1 MLAAQRAVLILV
13 LMLLAPIAGAVDN
26 PVESESDVL
35 AEAAM
40 NWHVMEP
47 LETIQSS
54 LKSVDYRID
63 LAIGTF
69 DPLTEDAPKSRL
81 DDSQD
86 YRKTGMAVIQLQ
98 HHTGSALYGLVDEY
112 DVFILDNLGS
122 STWLVRLSHPS
133 DLSKIELDESVR
145 WAGPMMPGWRVSP
158 NIDSSTEYIAAIPA
172 VDLKVEAL
180 ESLSHDLVKMGADE
194 AWCGL
199 HLCEIKG
206 PINLESL
213 ARDGRLIWS
222 EPAFEMRLT
231 NALAGAIVGLPEI
244 ANSSLQLD
252 GSGEK
257 ISFTDTGIDIDH
269 PDIYGR
275 VAGVYTQ
282 FGLHPSYADNN
293 SGHGTHIALTI
304 AGDGSGDSSVTGIAP
319 GATIVAYALEHNPT
333 GVFGR
338 IGSIYDM
345 LSHAEQEGSRVAVNA
360 WGLNGNYGAYS
371 ADSRSLDVFVHDNPD
386 FLPLFSAGDDI
397 GQNASRIMAPSTA
410 KNVLSIGAS
419 TTNPGGSV
427 ANFSAQGYSLDGR
440 VKPDLVAPGVSIC
453 SGRAEEASIPSGSS
467 CGVGS
472 HGNGNDM
479 YMSLSGSSQ
488 ATAVAGGSI
497 SLIREFIREEVGIST
512 PTSSLLKAASINGA
526 IDLGTPD
533 IPNSEEGWGQISV
546 SNTVIPNHNGN
557 DLQTFYDNSRT
568 LSAGFSTLYQFD
580 VDPSSGID
588 ITLAWTD
595 VAGSANT
602 AQSEARLVND
612 LNLVLT
618 APDGTVYKGN
628 VMLNGYS
635 LPNGI
640 HDDLNNVERIKI
652 SPSSSLPAGKWQM
665 KVTHSGGLDQAYSVV
680 LTGDATLDQK
690 ADLVAFDGAIYSS
703 SASPLVNDL
712 ITLRLSWLNQGTADA
727 GQFKVTLE
735 DLTDGT
741 IIYEGTRSSLKSG
754 KIDSITKYH
763 SFSTTG
769 DHDLRLTVDVDSDVL
784 EINDEINGVN
794 NNIEEM
800 TITVAALG
808 VRLVTLDGNGLEDAN
823 MVNQSLDPSIAEGYT
838 WPVLLKHEGTEI
850 QSVNLHLSQVQMP
863 NPIRDDMLLQPED
876 TWSRSSDLSGPFSL
890 SAMGNVGDSMY
901 LNITMND
908 DDADLSGD
916 TDRYAMAG
924 TYVMDLTAKYSNNP
938 SVKHIIRLRL
948 VVEEVKDVQVA
959 PAGTSG
965 LEAIPGE
972 STAFT
977 MSVRNTGNS
986 PAVYELDCY
995 SQNRWQVQLG
1005 QSNSSSYSF
1014 EPLDILEYLPMQV
1027 RLYVPPVS
1035 EGLPAAGST
1044 DSITCS
1050 VTSETDPSLNISETV
1065 VLTVKTLELFD
1076 TDLYDD
1082 MGIAVGPAANSRDIN
1097 VDTAERLNLTLN
1109 IENTGNA
1116 DLDLSVRISP
1126 ERTDWT
1132 ILVTHGD
1139 QTETREVNVII
1150 PPGESSDVR
1159 FEILVSPVAERNDE
1173 NNLVIKISQ
1182 DQSNFVINETKLVV
1196 KDEISLEITSEFE
1209 FMSTFANGNFKNNNL
1224 TIKNT
1229 GNSRISVN
1237 LTNSLAPDG
1246 WEIGFSKPPNF
1257 LDPQESFDI
1266 IVGIKAPLNQPM
1278 NENAFNLGIFVT
1290 INNGFDSLQ
1299 VASTF
1304 NVKVLSGAFCQVE
1317 WDDQKSLL
1325 GIERDDSATL
1335 VLKITNIGN
1344 SPLNASLVTDI
1355 DADGWEVDI
1364 SDDSVMGLEIGNSMD
1379 VELEVSASDDTEAGI
1394 EDLSFSCVS
1403 TLDGINYSS
1412 TAELEVSVKNSKSQ
1426 GGLFGIV
1433 SAPVAYSI
1441 IGAILL
1447 AMVIVARK
1455 IKKSAP
1461 KDLSGEELVSPDA
1474 HSIPDDG
1481 MRMQAVMDS
1490 VVGQESLSGGSVS
1503 AEEIADALAV
1513 SIPSLP
1519 IPPPAVVPSGRPPSA
1534 VPEGRPPVAV
1544 PLGRPPVISAASPQ
1558 NVTINK
1564 TVINNISD
1572 SVVQNDVVKAVPE
1585 PQVPAGPPLPPS
1597 GLPPGWSMAQ
1607 WQHYGHQ
1614 WLAQQ
1619 GQQ

>member
-1 MLAAQRAVLILV
+1 
-13 LMLLAPIAGAVDN
+13 
-26 PVESESDVL
+26 
-35 AEAAM
+35 
-40 NWHVMEP
+40 
-47 LETIQSS
+47 
-54 LKSVDYRID
+54 
-63 LAIGTF
+63 
-69 DPLTEDAPKSRL
+69 
-81 DDSQD
+81 
-86 YRKTGMAVIQLQ
+86 
-98 HHTGSALYGLVDEY
+98 
-112 DVFILDNLGS
+112 
-122 STWLVRLSHPS
+122 
-133 DLSKIELDESVR
+133 
-145 WAGPMMPGWRVSP
+145 
-158 NIDSSTEYIAAIPA
+158 
-172 VDLKVEAL
+172 
-180 ESLSHDLVKMGADE
+180 
-194 AWCGL
+194 
-199 HLCEIKG
+199 
-206 PINLESL
+206 
-213 ARDGRLIWS
+213 
-222 EPAFEMRLT
+222 
-231 NALAGAIVGLPEI
+231 
-244 ANSSLQLD
+244 
-252 GSGEK
+252 
-257 ISFTDTGIDIDH
+257 
-269 PDIYGR
+269 
-275 VAGVYTQ
+275 
-282 FGLHPSYADNN
+282 
-293 SGHGTHIALTI
+293 
-304 AGDGSGDSSVTGIAP
+304 
-319 GATIVAYALEHNPT
+319 
-333 GVFGR
+333 
-338 IGSIYDM
+338 
-345 LSHAEQEGSRVAVNA
+345 
-360 WGLNGNYGAYS
+360 
-371 ADSRSLDVFVHDNPD
+371 
-386 FLPLFSAGDDI
+386 
-397 GQNASRIMAPSTA
+397 
-410 KNVLSIGAS
+410 
-419 TTNPGGSV
+419 
-427 ANFSAQGYSLDGR
+427 
-440 VKPDLVAPGVSIC
+440 
-453 SGRAEEASIPSGSS
+453 
-467 CGVGS
+467 
-472 HGNGNDM
+472 
-479 YMSLSGSSQ
+479 
-488 ATAVAGGSI
+488 
-497 SLIREFIREEVGIST
+497 
-512 PTSSLLKAASINGA
+512 
-526 IDLGTPD
+526 
-533 IPNSEEGWGQISV
+533 
-546 SNTVIPNHNGN
+546 
-557 DLQTFYDNSRT
+557 
-568 LSAGFSTLYQFD
+568 
-580 VDPSSGID
+580 
-588 ITLAWTD
+588 
-595 VAGSANT
+595 
-602 AQSEARLVND
+602 
-612 LNLVLT
+612 
-618 APDGTVYKGN
+618 
-628 VMLNGYS
+628 
-635 LPNGI
+635 
-640 HDDLNNVERIKI
+640 
-652 SPSSSLPAGKWQM
+652 
-665 KVTHSGGLDQAYSVV
+665 
-680 LTGDATLDQK
+680 
-690 ADLVAFDGAIYSS
+690 
-703 SASPLVNDL
+703 
-712 ITLRLSWLNQGTADA
+712 
-727 GQFKVTLE
+727 
-735 DLTDGT
+735 
-741 IIYEGTRSSLKSG
+741 
-754 KIDSITKYH
+754 
-763 SFSTTG
+763 
-769 DHDLRLTVDVDSDVL
+769 
-784 EINDEINGVN
+784 
-794 NNIEEM
+794 
-800 TITVAALG
+800 
-808 VRLVTLDGNGLEDAN
+808 
-823 MVNQSLDPSIAEGYT
+823 
-838 WPVLLKHEGTEI
+838 
-850 QSVNLHLSQVQMP
+850 
-863 NPIRDDMLLQPED
+863 
-876 TWSRSSDLSGPFSL
+876 
-890 SAMGNVGDSMY
+890 MGNVGDSMY

-948 VVEEVKDVQVA
+948 VVEEVKDVLVA
-959 PAGTSG
+959 PAGTDG

-1005 QSNSSSYSF
+1005 QSNSSSYTF

-1097 VDTAERLNLTLN
+1097 VDTSERLNLTLN

-1116 DLDLSVRISP
+1116 DLDLSVRINP

-1132 ILVTHGD
+1132 ILVTHGE

-1150 PPGESSDVR
+1150 LPGESSEVR

-1196 KDEISLEITSEFE
+1196 KDEIGLEITSEFD
-1209 FMSTFANGNFKNNNL
+1209 FMSTFSNGNFKNNNL

-1229 GNSRISVN
+1229 GNSRITVN

-1246 WEIGFSKPPNF
+1246 WEIGFSQPPNF
-1257 LDPQESFDI
+1257 LDPQESVDI
-1266 IVGIKAPLNQPM
+1266 IVGIKAPLNQPI

-1299 VASTF
+1299 VTSTF
-1304 NVKVLSGAFCQVE
+1304 DVKVLSGAFCQVE
-1317 WDDQKSLL
+1317 WDDANSLL

-1335 VLKITNIGN
+1335 VLTITNIGN

-1447 AMVIVARK
+1447 VMVIVARK

-1490 VVGQESLSGGSVS
+1490 VVGQESLTGGSVS

-1534 VPEGRPPVAV
+1534 VPAGRPPVAV
-1544 PLGRPPVISAASPQ
+1544 PAGRPPVISAASPQ